1 MPFFETQDLVQEYGR
16 LHPECRLLVAALD
29 SVLQELGQPACHI
42 TCIHRTPEDQR
53 RIYTPKG
60 LDLLAR
66 IRLGAAGLLKGPE
79 LREAQALEQL
89 VNNRPKGRTE
99 LEVVGAWAEARPS
112 WHPRWT
118 AVDVRNKN
126 YPPPIREQV
135 ERWLATRCADV
146 GGRRPWE
153 LITEDHGT
161 GPHWHIARRD
171 FAWLKRLES
180 TA

>member
-1 MPFFETQDLVQEYGR
+1 LPTFETQDLLAEYGR
-16 LHPECRLLVAALD
+16 LHPETRLLVAAFD
-29 SVLQELGQPACHI
+29 TVLEELEQPPCHI

-53 RIYTPKG
+53 RIYTPQG
-60 LDLLAR
+60 FDLLAR
-66 IRLGAAGLLKGPE
+66 MRAGGKGLQPSK

-89 VNNRPKGRTE
+89 VSNRPKGRTE

-118 AVDVRNKN
+118 AVDVRNKT
-126 YPPPIREQV
+126 YPLPIRV
-135 ERWLATRCADV
+135 KAERWLEMRCADV